1 MVARA
6 PQTDKKQNPRV
17 TTNARNSTFRTQ
29 TRNTTPTDKDAFS
42 CFQYIRQALG
52 KRGISE
58 KSQNII
64 LNSWRKG
71 TKLQYNTYVKKWIYF
86 CEGKTNPL
94 SASVNTVIEFL
105 TFLVTQGLS
114 YSTINTARS
123 AVSNFLK
130 ITRYVNI
137 HHDGISRFMK
147 GVFNEKPSL
156 PRYTRTWDVR
166 VVLQYLKTMDITS
179 SITLSCK
186 LAMLF
191 LLVTAQRCQT
201 LHVIKLGDID
211 HSPDGIVI
219 NISQLIKQS
228 RPGVHLAPI
237 VLNAYKTDES
247 LCIVKTLNTY
257 ITRTKGLR
265 KDDNLLIS
273 TTKPHGKISKQTVAR
288 WIKNVLKQ
296 AGLPTVYT
304 AHSTR
309 AATASNAYDKG
320 VPLQNIIKA
329 AGWSNARTFATYYKR
344 KIENDNLSVHQALM
358 E

>member
-1 MVARA
+1 
-6 PQTDKKQNPRV
+6 
-17 TTNARNSTFRTQ
+17 
-29 TRNTTPTDKDAFS
+29 
-42 CFQYIRQALG
+42 
-52 KRGISE
+52 
-58 KSQNII
+58 
-64 LNSWRKG
+64 
-71 TKLQYNTYVKKWIYF
+71 
-86 CEGKTNPL
+86 
-94 SASVNTVIEFL
+94 
-105 TFLVTQGLS
+105 
-114 YSTINTARS
+114 
-123 AVSNFLK
+123 
-130 ITRYVNI
+130 
-137 HHDGISRFMK
+137 
-147 GVFNEKPSL
+147 
-156 PRYTRTWDVR
+156 
-166 VVLQYLKTMDITS
+166 MDITS
-179 SITLSCK
+179 LIAFSCK

-191 LLVTAQRCQT
+191 LLVTAQRCQP

-219 NISQLIKQS
+219 IISQLIKQS
-228 RPGVHLAPI
+228 RTGVHLAPT

-247 LCIVKTLNTY
+247 LCIVKTMNTY
-257 ITRTKGLR
+257 ITRTEGLR

-309 AATASNAYDKG
+309 AATTSNAYDKG

-344 KIENDNLSVHQALM
+344 KIENDYLSVHQALM

>member
-1 MVARA
+1 M
-6 PQTDKKQNPRV
+6 
-17 TTNARNSTFRTQ
+17 
-29 TRNTTPTDKDAFS
+29 
-42 CFQYIRQALG
+42 
-52 KRGISE
+52 
-58 KSQNII
+58 
-64 LNSWRKG
+64 
-71 TKLQYNTYVKKWIYF
+71 
-86 CEGKTNPL
+86 
-94 SASVNTVIEFL
+94 
-105 TFLVTQGLS
+105 
-114 YSTINTARS
+114 
-123 AVSNFLK
+123 
-130 ITRYVNI
+130 
-137 HHDGISRFMK
+137 ISRFMK

-166 VVLQYLKTMDITS
+166 VVVLQYLKTMDITS
-179 SITLSCK
+179 LIALSCK
-186 LAMLF
+186 LAMVF

-219 NISQLIKQS
+219 DISQLIKQS

-257 ITRTKGLR
+257 ITRTEGLR

-288 WIKNVLKQ
+288 WIKIFLKQ

-309 AATASNAYDKG
+309 AATTSNAYDKG
-320 VPLQNIIKA
+320 VPLQKIIKA